1 MEYKNHVFNTSES
14 QSCLCQEMFQQTN
27 LGLSQYHKKK
37 KNKHDKKHSSSYGL
51 KFKIYLS
58 HI

>member
-1 MEYKNHVFNTSES
+1 MKYQNHVFNKSES
-14 QSCLCQEMFQQTN
+14 QSCLCQEIFQQKN

-51 KFKIYLS
+51 KF
-58 HI
+58 